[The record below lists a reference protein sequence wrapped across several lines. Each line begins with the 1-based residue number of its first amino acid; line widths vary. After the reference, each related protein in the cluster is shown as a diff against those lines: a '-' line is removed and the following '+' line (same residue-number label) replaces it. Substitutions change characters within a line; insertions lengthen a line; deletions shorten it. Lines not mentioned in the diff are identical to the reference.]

1 MPSNKSDSENESYT
15 EKYKALVDNTNDK
28 SSSLRDYIML
38 VIIVIIIAM
47 IAIGVIIWKMK
58 GKEMKP
64 ILKVVSLQL
73 PTGLE
78 VTNTTMLGNW
88 LLNISITNPNDDYG
102 INFIDQKLVISY
114 ENNHLAKD
122 VIGPFR
128 MPKRNST
135 FVFVNVTTAPETVVN
150 KSILE
155 KAEADRNSDRILIFF
170 VRINMR
176 YEYVYPGY
184 SNQEK
189 MRLYCYDLKV
199 QFGNDPKDKAELIE
213 PEKINYAGTV
223 L

>member
-1 MPSNKSDSENESYT
+1 
-15 EKYKALVDNTNDK
+15 
-28 SSSLRDYIML
+28 
-38 VIIVIIIAM
+38 
-47 IAIGVIIWKMK
+47 MK

-122 VIGPFR
+122 VIGPLR

-155 KAEADRNSDRILIFF
+155 EAEADRNSDGILIFF